1 MFPVD
6 QQNLLC
12 HVRASQVVGVH
23 TEEPVDDLDRVV
35 TINQIG
41 RHHQPDRGCSPR
53 SEGIPGKEE
62 WQSIKN

>member
-1 MFPVD
+1 
-6 QQNLLC
+6 
-12 HVRASQVVGVH
+12 VVGVH
-23 TEEPVDDLDRVV
+23 TKEPVDDLDRVV

-41 RHHQPDRGCSPR
+41 RHHQPDRGCGPR